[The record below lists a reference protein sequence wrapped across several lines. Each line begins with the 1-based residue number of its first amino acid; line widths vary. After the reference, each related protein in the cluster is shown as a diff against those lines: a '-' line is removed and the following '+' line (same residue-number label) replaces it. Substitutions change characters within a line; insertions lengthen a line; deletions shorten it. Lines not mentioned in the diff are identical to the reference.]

1 MIKRFIE
8 SCILTGIVLMILSNP
23 SHAERIKKSAL
34 EQKIFEISALK
45 ARVIDKIDQAIEM
58 RTSLQQQLNELHDEI
73 RTEQIRSSIDS
84 RQEALQNLR
93 IRCNLYL
100 IQQLKAYLN
109 RLDGRISY
117 FKTGKAQLK
126 FFIRQIKDDIAI
138 IHTLKDM
145 EIERLLARIDRVLDE
160 FSPETKKQIF
170 NAADIRLTPIEHI
183 WDEISME
190 SSEFK
195 MMSEKQI

>member
-170 NAADIRLTPIEHI
+170 NAADIRLTPIERI

-190 SSEFK
+190 SGEFK

>member
-8 SCILTGIVLMILSNP
+8 SCILTGIALMIISNP

-34 EQKIFEISALK
+34 EQKIFEISSLK
-45 ARVIDKIDQAIEM
+45 AKVIDKIDQAIEM
-58 RTSLQQQLNELHDEI
+58 RTGLQQQLNELHDEI
-73 RTEQIRSSIDS
+73 RTEQIRSRIDS

-109 RLDGRISY
+109 RLDERISY
-117 FKTGKAQLK
+117 FQTGKAQLK

-170 NAADIRLTPIEHI
+170 NAADIRRTPIERI

-195 MMSEKQI
+195 MMSEK

>member
-1 MIKRFIE
+1 MIKKFIE

-93 IRCNLYL
+93 IRCDLYL

-170 NAADIRLTPIEHI
+170 NAADIRLTPIERI